1 MTPRASEGPRVP
13 SGTVTPGSQSEGI
26 LRLQASRCR
35 NGQGAKRPPRQRG
48 DCPSLPR
55 SARRTIFDDHRGTLV
70 TQNRFIRAEVLGA
83 AVAGTAQPPPLCPAL
98 SSLGLLS
105 SSGGVWGSVSSP
117 PVSPL
122 SPAPAPLPLCLAHPL
137 VFTRRL
143 GAAGH
148 GRGDFS
154 SGGRDVLPAMGGPFW
169 VRVLQGRGR
178 RRKARPSGAAGS
190 RDASWRGRGR
200 MEPDVKM
207 EMREGRGLR
216 AGRTGADQSSK
227 AGHCRER
234 REVLLGFVTASSPGR
249 PLPPNQEPSTRQTVS
264 LHPRPACDE

>member
-1 MTPRASEGPRVP
+1 MARGRSGHLVREATVRPSHGAPVARSLTTTEGHWSHR
-13 SGTVTPGSQSEGI
+13 TA
-26 LRLQASRCR
+26 L
-35 NGQGAKRPPRQRG
+35 
-48 DCPSLPR
+48 
-55 SARRTIFDDHRGTLV
+55 SARRSSERPWRGRRSHLPSA
-70 TQNRFIRAEVLGA
+70 R
-83 AVAGTAQPPPLCPAL
+83 LCLPSA
-98 SSLGLLS
+98 SST
-105 SSGGVWGSVSSP
+105 GVWGSVSSP

-200 MEPDVKM
+200 MEPDVRM
-207 EMREGRGLR
+207 EMRGGRGLR

-234 REVLLGFVTASSPGR
+234 REVPLGFVTASSPGR
-249 PLPPNQEPSTRQTVS
+249 PLPPNQEPSTRRTVS

>member
-1 MTPRASEGPRVP
+1 MARGRSGHLVREATVRPSHGAPVARSLTTTEGHWSHR
-13 SGTVTPGSQSEGI
+13 TA
-26 LRLQASRCR
+26 L
-35 NGQGAKRPPRQRG
+35 
-48 DCPSLPR
+48 
-55 SARRTIFDDHRGTLV
+55 SARRSSERPWRGRRSHLPSA
-70 TQNRFIRAEVLGA
+70 RLCLPSASS
-83 AVAGTAQPPPLCPAL
+83 PPPGASGALCPRL
-98 SSLGLLS
+98 
-105 SSGGVWGSVSSP
+105 

-122 SPAPAPLPLCLAHPL
+122 SPAPAPLPLCLAHSL
-137 VFTRRL
+137 VFTR
-143 GAAGH
+143 
-148 GRGDFS
+148 RGDFS

-207 EMREGRGLR
+207 EMREGRGLQ

-249 PLPPNQEPSTRQTVS
+249 PLPPNQEPSTRRTVS